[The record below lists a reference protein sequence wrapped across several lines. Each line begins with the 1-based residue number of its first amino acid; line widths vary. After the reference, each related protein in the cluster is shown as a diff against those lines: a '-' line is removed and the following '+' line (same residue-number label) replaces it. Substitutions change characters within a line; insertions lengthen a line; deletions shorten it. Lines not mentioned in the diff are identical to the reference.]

1 MEYHELTQ
9 NVERYEKVTQII
21 DLDMDMEIGEIS
33 NIISITMLA
42 TSQKK
47 KLNSI
52 IPPFIL
58 PITLNL

>member
-1 MEYHELTQ
+1 MEYYELTQ
-9 NVERYEKVTQII
+9 NVERYEKVTQVI

-33 NIISITMLA
+33 NIISIIMLA

-52 IPPFIL
+52 IPPSIS